1 MNYMKYTKA
10 QISNNI
16 RSMLE
21 EGRSNE
27 DALAVFLKM
36 NMMNDLSD
44 ERPFIRTGP
53 TLSDIHMNLIGNEFI
68 SKDDFKLEMTKG
80 NKPAQR
86 LVVRLSPTCTL
97 YAEMWHSSLQ
107 VTINE
112 KMMTYMYLRNYR
124 AQDIALWMIRQKQNL
139 EKYMEGWDAVLE
151 KACKRAKSNRI
162 AFLGIRAI
170 FTEAM
175 KEYPRVKYE
184 IIEQKRRARIK
195 VMIPNTHLGVNID
208 AWWGSYKESLPK
220 QIESLKLLL
229 KAHKKSNLTNFFVYH

>member
-27 DALAVFLKM
+27 DALDVFLKM

>member
-1 MNYMKYTKA
+1 MNYMKFTKA

-16 RSMLE
+16 RSVLE

-27 DALAVFLKM
+27 DALDVFLKM

-112 KMMTYMYLRNYR
+112 KMMTFMYLRNYR

>member
-1 MNYMKYTKA
+1 MKYTKA
-10 QISNNI
+10 QINNNI
-16 RSMLE
+16 RSVLE

-27 DALAVFLKM
+27 DALDVFLKM

-44 ERPFIRTGP
+44 ERPFIKMGP
-53 TLSDIHMNLIGNEFI
+53 KPSDIHMNLIGNEFI
-68 SKDDFKLEMTKG
+68 SKDDFKLEMTNG
-80 NKPAQR
+80 NKPTQR
-86 LVVRLSPTCTL
+86 LVVRLTPTCTL
-97 YAEMWHSSLQ
+97 YAEMCHSLLQ

-112 KMMTYMYLRNYR
+112 KMMTFMYLRNYR

>member
-16 RSMLE
+16 RSVLE

-27 DALAVFLKM
+27 DALDVFLKM

-68 SKDDFKLEMTKG
+68 SKDDFNLEMTKG
-80 NKPAQR
+80 NKPTQR

-112 KMMTYMYLRNYR
+112 KMMTFMYLRNYR

>member
-16 RSMLE
+16 RSVLE

-27 DALAVFLKM
+27 DALDVFLKM

-68 SKDDFKLEMTKG
+68 SKDDFNLEMTKG
-80 NKPAQR
+80 NKPTQR

>member
-16 RSMLE
+16 RSALE

-27 DALAVFLKM
+27 DALDVFLKM

-44 ERPFIRTGP
+44 ERPFIKTGP

-80 NKPAQR
+80 NKPTQR

-97 YAEMWHSSLQ
+97 YAEMCHSLLQ

-112 KMMTYMYLRNYR
+112 KMMTFSEISQLSTQAALALQKLACSGCGKVAAHGESEVCLR
-124 AQDIALWMIRQKQNL
+124 
-139 EKYMEGWDAVLE
+139 V
-151 KACKRAKSNRI
+151 
-162 AFLGIRAI
+162 
-170 FTEAM
+170 
-175 KEYPRVKYE
+175 
-184 IIEQKRRARIK
+184 
-195 VMIPNTHLGVNID
+195 
-208 AWWGSYKESLPK
+208 
-220 QIESLKLLL
+220 
-229 KAHKKSNLTNFFVYH
+229 

>member
-1 MNYMKYTKA
+1 
-10 QISNNI
+10 
-16 RSMLE
+16 
-21 EGRSNE
+21 
-27 DALAVFLKM
+27 
-36 NMMNDLSD
+36 
-44 ERPFIRTGP
+44 
-53 TLSDIHMNLIGNEFI
+53 
-68 SKDDFKLEMTKG
+68 
-80 NKPAQR
+80 
-86 LVVRLSPTCTL
+86 
-97 YAEMWHSSLQ
+97 
-107 VTINE
+107 
-112 KMMTYMYLRNYR
+112 MMTYMYLRNYR

>member
-16 RSMLE
+16 RSVLE

>member
-1 MNYMKYTKA
+1 MKYTKA

-16 RSMLE
+16 RSVLE

-27 DALAVFLKM
+27 DALDVFLKM

-68 SKDDFKLEMTKG
+68 SKDDFNLEMTKG
-80 NKPAQR
+80 NKPTQR

-112 KMMTYMYLRNYR
+112 KMMTFMYLRIYR

>member
-16 RSMLE
+16 RSALE

-27 DALAVFLKM
+27 DALDVFLKM

-44 ERPFIRTGP
+44 ERPFIKTGP

-80 NKPAQR
+80 NKPTQR

-97 YAEMWHSSLQ
+97 YTEMWHSSLQ